1 MTPRAKALIGSAL
14 TVVVLAVVFFVGWS
28 VSSSRTPK
36 PSVPQTITLSPAQ
49 QSQDAYQKGMSALSS
64 EETST
69 AVALFRTAVKLDS
82 TNTAAKQQL
91 DTLTKATTS
100 SSSSTA
106 NGSSTSGTGKA
117 PSTATVLCAMVL
129 RYHSRCSGTP

>member
-64 EETST
+64 EERTRARKPYAAPRTGSMTTPAVLFTTAIAYSVTSPAH
-69 AVALFRTAVKLDS
+69 AVAAI
-82 TNTAAKQQL
+82 A
-91 DTLTKATTS
+91 
-100 SSSSTA
+100 
-106 NGSSTSGTGKA
+106 
-117 PSTATVLCAMVL
+117 
-129 RYHSRCSGTP
+129 